1 MVLTIEQ
8 VLMLSWAG
16 VLLVVAAREYFRN
29 DDNSNENEE
38 KPPVPIAI
46 TAAAVLIPTNGK
58 EEQEMTDSNE
68 SNSRGTPLAA
78 RIYLTI
84 LLLGFVFA
92 LGYALW
98 NYGEEIWGS
107 DYYQETRT
115 WTIGEDWS
123 VGPTEEAPPP
133 QQEGAHSEAIQTRPS
148 D

>member
-1 MVLTIEQ
+1 LTIEQ

-16 VLLVVAAREYFRN
+16 VLLVVSAREYFRK
-29 DDNSNENEE
+29 DDDSNENEE
-38 KPPVPIAI
+38 KPPVPTA

-58 EEQEMTDSNE
+58 EERKMTDSNE
-68 SNSRGTPLAA
+68 SNNRGTPLAA

-123 VGPTEEAPPP
+123 VGPVEEAPPP
-133 QQEGAHSEAIQTRPS
+133 QQEEAPSEAIQTQPS